1 VIRTALA
8 RCVPAALAGALLA
21 APVHADP
28 MAEALRLVEARHP
41 VLSAQ
46 AEERSALARQRNW
59 QTDVFVGWTQRG
71 TEFSPEAGVNAGVRL
86 TIPLFDRS
94 HEMETARTRTSWT
107 RERSGIIAGFLGD
120 VRALRGMAVEVESA
134 DAARELYRD
143 RLEYWRQAVE
153 EGKSEPERLWGEAE
167 ALLQADQAYRAAREA
182 LDAERERIAR
192 EYGGDAWTTLSDL
205 LAEIAS

>member
-1 VIRTALA
+1 MTRTRLPVWAS
-8 RCVPAALAGALLA
+8 AALAGALLA
-21 APVHADP
+21 APVRADP
-28 MAEALRLVEARHP
+28 LAEALRLVEARHP

-46 AEERSALARQRNW
+46 AAERSALARQRNW
-59 QTDVFVGWTQRG
+59 QADVFVGWTQRG
-71 TEFSPEAGVNAGVRL
+71 TEFSPEAGPNAGVRV

-94 HEMETARTRTSWT
+94 RELESARTRTAWT
-107 RERSGIIAGFLGD
+107 RERSGIVAGFLAD
-120 VRALRGMAVEVESA
+120 VRGLRGMAVEVDSA

-143 RLEYWRQAVE
+143 RLEYWRRAVE

-167 ALLQADQAYRAAREA
+167 ALLDADQAYRAAQEA

-192 EYGGDAWTTLSDL
+192 EYGGEAWTTLSGL

>member
-1 VIRTALA
+1 VTRAGLA
-8 RCVPAALAGALLA
+8 RWVPCALAGALLA
-21 APVHADP
+21 APVQADP

-46 AEERSALARQRNW
+46 AAEQAALARQRNW
-59 QTDVFVGWTQRG
+59 KTDVFVGWTQRG
-71 TEFSPEAGVNAGVRL
+71 TEFSPEAGANAGVRL

-94 HEMETARTRTSWT
+94 HELETARTRTTWS
-107 RERSGIIAGFLGD
+107 RERSGIVAGFLAE
-120 VRALRGMAVEVESA
+120 VQKLRGMALELENA
-134 DAARELYRD
+134 DSARELYRD

-167 ALLQADQAYRAAREA
+167 ALLKADQAYRKAREA

-192 EYGGDAWTTLSDL
+192 EYGGDAWTTLSVL